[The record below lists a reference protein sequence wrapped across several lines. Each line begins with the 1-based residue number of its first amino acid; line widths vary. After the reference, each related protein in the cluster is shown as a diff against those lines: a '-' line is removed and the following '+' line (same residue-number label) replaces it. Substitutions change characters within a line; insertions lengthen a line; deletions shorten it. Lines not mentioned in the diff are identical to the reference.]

1 MSDSSGEGGA
11 PRPEFSHARP
21 KHGLVGPFSGRQ
33 LLTGL
38 IVVAGV
44 LLLLVLVTRPLGN
57 TDQLGPRDPRA
68 TPFILGAAPANGLHA
83 GDRPPELQEAPPTSQ
98 HTDARPLA
106 IVGIAALGAA
116 LAFVI
121 VIPRWV
127 GFAGPHGRAVWPW
140 RILFAG
146 NFALVLVFTS
156 ASMGLGRTTV
166 VVGPAPALT
175 DLDGRPVQLAD
186 LRGHAVWINFWASWC
201 PPCQAETPVLR
212 DVYRAYESKGLKVVG
227 ISVQESNAADVAAYV
242 ARYGLGYTV
251 AADLSGDVFRAYK
264 IYALPTQFFVGP
276 DGVIRSIVYGP
287 LTRESAVARVE
298 QILPATA
305 PSPGASGQ
313 PSPSGSPTLS
323 VSPSP

>member
-57 TDQLGPRDPRA
+57 TDQSGPRDPRA
-68 TPFILGAAPANGLHA
+68 TLFILGAAPANGLHA

-140 RILFAG
+140 PDADAHPDAAR
-146 NFALVLVFTS
+146 
-156 ASMGLGRTTV
+156 GRRPWRLKRH
-166 VVGPAPALT
+166 PAPRRVIGERPPP
-175 DLDGRPVQLAD
+175 DGSSP
-186 LRGHAVWINFWASWC
+186 
-201 PPCQAETPVLR
+201 
-212 DVYRAYESKGLKVVG
+212 RA
-227 ISVQESNAADVAAYV
+227 
-242 ARYGLGYTV
+242 RM
-251 AADLSGDVFRAYK
+251 
-264 IYALPTQFFVGP
+264 ALPTQ
-276 DGVIRSIVYGP
+276 R
-287 LTRESAVARVE
+287 ARWSLSVLSRP
-298 QILPATA
+298 IDDFRNT
-305 PSPGASGQ
+305 GR
-313 PSPSGSPTLS
+313 SGSSSRRVVRPPAAIEWAECRWDES
-323 VSPSP
+323 YPAEKRVGSRKAR